1 MEAAMGNLF
10 LHEMRSRRTAILG
23 WGLGIALFGILIIM
37 IFPDFEPQLAGFNLD
52 EIELYQI
59 MGDFGDFAS
68 FKGFVSVEMF
78 TFIPILLG
86 IYAIINGTGTLAGEE
101 DNGTLEPLMA
111 LPIPRWQLVATKA
124 LALGLALLVILLII
138 SAGEVI
144 AFSALPPDTNV
155 GEVEALDLVVA
166 TLAIWPLIMVFATLS
181 LFLGAFMP
189 TRRLAATVATIVL
202 IATYLANNLVHQVNI
217 LETIQPLFPFKYYSG
232 QSVLESGVATGDLL
246 FLLGAMAFF
255 FVLAL
260 VSFQRRNVTV
270 GAWPW
275 QRARIPIQSEG

>member
-1 MEAAMGNLF
+1 MEVAMGNLF
-10 LHEMRSRRTAILG
+10 LHELRSRRTAILG

-37 IFPDFEPQLAGFNLD
+37 IFPDFAGQLEGFNFE
-52 EIELYQI
+52 EIELYQV
-59 MGDFGDFAS
+59 MGDFSDIAS
-68 FKGFVSVEMF
+68 FSGFVSAEMF
-78 TFIPILLG
+78 TFMPILLG

-101 DNGTLEPLMA
+101 DSGTLEPLMA

-124 LALGLALLVILLII
+124 LALGLALLLILLII

-144 AFSALPPDTNV
+144 ALNALPADTDL
-155 GEVEALDLVVA
+155 GGVEAADLVVT
-166 TLAIWPLIMVFATLS
+166 TLAVWPLIMVYAMLS

-189 TRRLAATVATIVL
+189 SRRLASTVATIVL
-202 IATYLANNLVHQVNI
+202 IATYLGNNLVDMVNF
-217 LETIQPLFPFKYYSG
+217 LETIQPLFPFNYFSG
-232 QSVLESGVATGDLL
+232 QSVLESGVGTGDSLV
-246 FLLGAMAFF
+246 LLGATALF

-275 QRARIPIQSEG
+275 QRARIPIQSEA

>member
-1 MEAAMGNLF
+1 MGNLF

-275 QRARIPIQSEG
+275 QRARIPIQSEGY

>member
-1 MEAAMGNLF
+1 M
-10 LHEMRSRRTAILG
+10 LG

-37 IFPDFEPQLAGFNLD
+37 IFPDFEPQLAGFNID

-86 IYAIINGTGTLAGEE
+86 IYAILNGTGTLAGEE

-144 AFSALPPDTNV
+144 AFNALPPDTNV

-189 TRRLAATVATIVL
+189 SRRLAATAATIVL
-202 IATYLANNLVHQVNI
+202 IATYLGNNLVHQVDF
-217 LETIQPLFPFKYYSG
+217 LETIQPIFPFKYYSG
-232 QSVLESGVATGDLL
+232 QSVLESGVATGDSLVL
-246 FLLGAMAFF
+246 FGATALF

-275 QRARIPIQSEG
+275 QRARIPIQSEA

>member
-1 MEAAMGNLF
+1 MEVVMGNLF
-10 LHEMRSRRTAILG
+10 LHELRSRRTAILG

-37 IFPDFEPQLAGFNLD
+37 IFPDFEPQLAGFNIE

-59 MGDFGDFAS
+59 MGDFGDFTS
-68 FKGFVSVEMF
+68 FKGFVSAEMF
-78 TFIPILLG
+78 TFMPILLG

-111 LPIPRWQLVATKA
+111 LPIARWQLVATKA

-138 SAGEVI
+138 SVGEVI
-144 AFSALPPDTNV
+144 AFNALPSGANV

-189 TRRLAATVATIVL
+189 SRRLAATVATIIL
-202 IATYLANNLVHQVNI
+202 IATYLGNNLVRLVDYI
-217 LETIQPLFPFKYYSG
+217 ETIQPIFPFNYYSG
-232 QSVLESGVATGDLL
+232 QSVIESGVGTGDSLI
-246 FLLGAMAFF
+246 LLGATALF
-255 FVLAL
+255 FVFAL

-275 QRARIPIQSEG
+275 QRARIPVQSEA